1 MVLPSTLRV
10 IGGYTFYC
18 CRYLRSV
25 EFREGSRLER
35 IGQEAFYECRSL
47 RHINLPEGLRRIE
60 SECFFHNGLE
70 EITIPSSI
78 TTLGDYAFCLCY
90 DLKRMIFQSGSE
102 LEQIHND
109 CFSSNGLEEFVA
121 PPGLRRIESGAFSS
135 CCDMVRVVL
144 NEGLE
149 KIGDQCKGL
158 HCSGAFGSIGVKEIT
173 LPSTLKQIDMHTFKD
188 CDSLRTIYVRNDC
201 KANLSQLIV
210 PASAQVVRL
219 SD

>member
-1 MVLPSTLRV
+1 MMR
-10 IGGYTFYC
+10 
-18 CRYLRSV
+18 
-25 EFREGSRLER
+25 
-35 IGQEAFYECRSL
+35 A
-47 RHINLPEGLRRIE
+47 
-60 SECFFHNGLE
+60 
-70 EITIPSSI
+70 
-78 TTLGDYAFCLCY
+78 
-90 DLKRMIFQSGSE
+90 
-102 LEQIHND
+102 
-109 CFSSNGLEEFVA
+109 
-121 PPGLRRIESGAFSS
+121 
-135 CCDMVRVVL
+135 VL